1 MADDN
6 NKFAYFFLG
15 IGLGVAVGMLFAPQS
30 GTETRDLL
38 LSKADEGKQ
47 FIRKR
52 GEDLRDSASD
62 MVERGRTVVA
72 QKRDDLSSAVDAGKQ
87 AYREAIKKV
96 SDKPL
101 ISEGV

>member
-1 MADDN
+1 MADD